1 MAKQFK
7 YGDDARK
14 ALEEIFTYYKG
25 KYLVLQLENN
35 IDAVIYG
42 LKQAKEKNML
52 IDATQ
57 GRKTQAILIMDSD
70 HVVSTYLKAETI
82 LNRSELEGSGDG
94 E

>member
-1 MAKQFK
+1 MKLINVGFGNAVNA
-7 YGDDARK
+7 DRV
-14 ALEEIFTYYKG
+14 I
-25 KYLVLQLENN
+25 
-35 IDAVIYG
+35 AVISTDSAPA
-42 LKQAKEKNML
+42 KRIISQAKENNML

-82 LNRSELEGSGDG
+82 LNRSEIEESGYG

>member
-1 MAKQFK
+1 M
-7 YGDDARK
+7 R
-14 ALEEIFTYYKG
+14 
-25 KYLVLQLENN
+25 LVN
-35 IDAVIYG
+35 IGFGNAVNADRVIAVISTDSAPA
-42 LKQAKEKNML
+42 KRIISQAKEKNML

>member
-1 MAKQFK
+1 MK
-7 YGDDARK
+7 
-14 ALEEIFTYYKG
+14 
-25 KYLVLQLENN
+25 LVN
-35 IDAVIYG
+35 IGFGNAVNADRVVAVISTDSAPA
-42 LKQAKEKNML
+42 KRIISQAKEKNML

-82 LNRSELEGSGDG
+82 LNRSEIEGSGYG

>member
-1 MAKQFK
+1 MKLINVGFGNAVNADRVIAIISTDSAPAK
-7 YGDDARK
+7 R
-14 ALEEIFTYYKG
+14 I
-25 KYLVLQLENN
+25 VS
-35 IDAVIYG
+35 
-42 LKQAKEKNML
+42 QAKEKNML

-82 LNRSELEGSGDG
+82 LNRTELEGSEYG

>member
-1 MAKQFK
+1 MK
-7 YGDDARK
+7 
-14 ALEEIFTYYKG
+14 
-25 KYLVLQLENN
+25 LVN
-35 IDAVIYG
+35 IGFGNAVNSDRIIAVISTDSAPA
-42 LKQAKEKNML
+42 KRIISQAKEKNML

-82 LNRSELEGSGDG
+82 LNRSEIEGSSDG

>member
-1 MAKQFK
+1 MK
-7 YGDDARK
+7 
-14 ALEEIFTYYKG
+14 LI
-25 KYLVLQLENN
+25 N
-35 IDAVIYG
+35 IGFGNAVNSDRVIAVISTDSAPA
-42 LKQAKEKNML
+42 KRIISQAKEKNML

-82 LNRSELEGSGDG
+82 LNRSELEGTGYG

>member
-1 MAKQFK
+1 MKLVNIGFGNAVNADRVIAVVSTDSAPAKRII
-7 YGDDARK
+7 A
-14 ALEEIFTYYKG
+14 
-25 KYLVLQLENN
+25 
-35 IDAVIYG
+35 
-42 LKQAKEKNML
+42 QAKEKNML

-82 LNRSELEGSGDG
+82 LNRSELEGTGYG

>member
-1 MAKQFK
+1 MKLVNIGFGNAVNADRVIAVVSADSAPAKRII
-7 YGDDARK
+7 A
-14 ALEEIFTYYKG
+14 
-25 KYLVLQLENN
+25 
-35 IDAVIYG
+35 
-42 LKQAKEKNML
+42 QAKEKNML

-82 LNRSELEGSGDG
+82 LNRSELEGSGYG

>member
-1 MAKQFK
+1 MKLINVGFGNVVNSDRVIAIISTDSAPAK
-7 YGDDARK
+7 R
-14 ALEEIFTYYKG
+14 I
-25 KYLVLQLENN
+25 
-35 IDAVIYG
+35 IS
-42 LKQAKEKNML
+42 QAKEKNML

-82 LNRSELEGSGDG
+82 LNRTELEGSVYG

>member
-1 MAKQFK
+1 MK
-7 YGDDARK
+7 
-14 ALEEIFTYYKG
+14 
-25 KYLVLQLENN
+25 LVN
-35 IDAVIYG
+35 IGFGNAVNADRVIAVISTDSAPA
-42 LKQAKEKNML
+42 KRIISQAKEKNML